1 MRRRSRF
8 VGRPP
13 SPPSSRASRRSCAW
27 RSRASR
33 LSGVSSY
40 SFAASLAGPRR
51 GATPCTSTSMRT
63 GPVRSSSLS
72 PARTSL
78 LGFAATP
85 FTLTRPAFTASA
97 ASARVFTRRAAHSH
111 LSTRMRS
118 SAAIAL
124 QEQIRRAA
132 CLVIGPV
139 HGLAHGLAVLE
150 LPDLAQ
156 IRNRLEPAALP
167 DTAEVRVHDNDI
179 GRQLLHLDRVGVA
192 VPGVEP
198 FAEEIAD
205 PAPARA
211 RYAEAGRFE
220 ADPLDIIGKHVLAR
234 TPVAFLPEAAVH
246 LAELL
251 RVRRHLRPS
260 RSPCRYRP
268 APARRPSA
276 AGAAPSCRTCRRSSS
291 GPRR

>member
-1 MRRRSRF
+1 MRAWPI
-8 VGRPP
+8 VT
-13 SPPSSRASRRSCAW
+13 ASRSPGRT
-27 RSRASR
+27 SR
-33 LSGVSSY
+33 LGLTAWPLT
-40 SFAASLAGPRR
+40 F
-51 GATPCTSTSMRT
+51 
-63 GPVRSSSLS
+63 
-72 PARTSL
+72 
-78 LGFAATP
+78 
-85 FTLTRPAFTASA
+85 TRPAFTASA

-118 SAAIAL
+118 SGCIAL
-124 QEQIRRAA
+124 QEPIRRAA
-132 CLVIGPV
+132 RLVIGPV

-211 RYAEAGRFE
+211 RYAEAGRFQ
-220 ADPLDIIGKHVLAR
+220 ADPLDIIGEHVLAR
-234 TPVAFLPEAAVH
+234 TPVAFVPEAAVH

-260 RSPCRYRP
+260 RSPCRSRP
-268 APARRPSA
+268 APARRP
-276 AGAAPSCRTCRRSSS
+276 
-291 GPRR
+291 